1 MANQGYRSLYG
12 ERNPERNFKD
22 FSEVDEKINQLILS
36 KKRGIKIGSLGGS
49 TTDLRMFRKLSD
61 AKLKSFSGT

>member
-12 ERNPERNFKD
+12 ERNPKRNFKD